1 MAEPRS
7 SLGKRL
13 LTVVGGGFGILVVAA
28 LIGFSVLGGHVNN
41 LRQGLQLNSDLG
53 DLTTSFKTQV
63 QEWKNVLLRGSD
75 SEQRSKY
82 WSQFNNE
89 ADAVQASGRELE
101 KHLRE
106 FGLEEDAVLINQ
118 FLREHAEMRRKYQEG
133 YAAFEAA
140 GHDHRAGDKAVKG
153 IDRAAGETLSKLQQD
168 LAEKVAAQSASAET
182 AKVVVVIVVI
192 AISVTV
198 LVLLQ
203 IMTNRL
209 IVQRTRRLFEHMER
223 MAQGQFQHPVAP
235 EGDDE
240 LGAMATDL
248 EQERQFISGLI
259 REIHSASS
267 DIGSSAGQIT
277 RAAQELASTTGEA
290 EHRIHQAASALTE
303 MAATVQEVAKNAAT
317 TAHATEAVN
326 KSASDALAK
335 MERST
340 SVSRQ
345 LADEMARAGELVQK
359 LRDDTQ
365 NIGQVLEVIKGIAE
379 QTNLLALNAA
389 IEAARAGEQGRGFA
403 VVADEVRNLAKRTQ
417 DSTSEIQQII
427 QSVQGGATSAANA
440 MEQGNSRTHESAEQ
454 SEQAR
459 AALEQITRA
468 VAEIRDMNTQVAAA
482 AEEQSTVVD
491 EITRNVNGIADGAR
505 ESAVHAQQS
514 AGVAGQLNQVAGRLQ
529 EIVEKVRA

>member
-13 LTVVGGGFGILVVAA
+13 LTVVGGGFGVLVVASM
-28 LIGFSVLGGHVNN
+28 IGFSVLGGHVNS
-41 LRQGLQLNSDLG
+41 LRHGLELNSHVGELS
-53 DLTTSFKTQV
+53 TAFKTQI
-63 QEWKNVLLRGSD
+63 QEWKNVLLRGAD
-75 SEQRSKY
+75 SEQRGKY
-82 WSQFNNE
+82 WSQFNAE
-89 ADAVQASGRELE
+89 ADIVQKTGKELE
-101 KHLRE
+101 QHLRE
-106 FGLEEDAVLINQ
+106 FGLEDDAKRISQ
-118 FLREHAEMRRKYQEG
+118 FLREHEEMRRKYREG
-133 YAAFEAA
+133 FQAFEAA
-140 GHDHRAGDKAVKG
+140 GYDHKIGDKAVKG
-153 IDRAAGETLSKLQQD
+153 IDRAASETLATLQKD
-168 LAEKVAAQSASAET
+168 LAEKIAEQSASADT
-182 AKVVVVIVVI
+182 AKTMVVIVVI
-192 AISVTV
+192 AISLAVIV
-198 LVLLQ
+198 MLQ

-209 IVQRTRRLFEHMER
+209 IVQRTRRLFEHMEK
-223 MAQGQFQHPVAP
+223 MAQGQFQHAIAS

-240 LGAMATDL
+240 LGVMASDM
-248 EQERQFISGLI
+248 EQERQFIANLI
-259 REIHSASS
+259 REIHSASR

-277 RAAQELASTTGEA
+277 RAAQELAGATGDA

-317 TAHATEAVN
+317 TAHATEAVS
-326 KSASDALAK
+326 KSAHDALAK

-340 SVSRQ
+340 SVSQQ

-359 LRDDTQ
+359 LRDDTK

-427 QSVQGGATSAANA
+427 QNVQGGATSAANA
-440 MEQGNSRTHESAEQ
+440 MEQGNTRTRESADQ

-459 AALEQITRA
+459 SALEQITKA
-468 VAEIRDMNTQVAAA
+468 VAEIRDMNSQIAAA

-505 ESAVHAQQS
+505 ESAVHAQHS
-514 AGVAGQLNQVAGRLQ
+514 AGVAGQLNKVAGRLQ
-529 EIVEKVRA
+529 EIVDKVQA

>member
-13 LTVVGGGFGILVVAA
+13 LTVVGGGFGILVIAA
-28 LIGFSVLGGHVNN
+28 LVGLSVLGGHITT
-41 LRQGLQLNSDLG
+41 LREGLEINSAAGSLG
-53 DLTTSFKTQV
+53 IGFKTQV
-63 QEWKNVLLRGSD
+63 QEWKNVLLRGHD
-75 SEQRSKY
+75 AEGRSKY
-82 WSQFNNE
+82 WNQFNAE
-89 ADAVQASGRELE
+89 AKQIQSNGKELKQRLDALGLTDESRMLAEFLQEHSIMQGKYEE
-101 KHLRE
+101 GLR
-106 FGLEEDAVLINQ
+106 
-118 FLREHAEMRRKYQEG
+118 
-133 YAAFEAA
+133 AFEAA
-140 GHDHRAGDKAVKG
+140 GYDHKAGDKAVKG
-153 IDRAAGETLSKLQQD
+153 IDRAPTEKLETLQKR
-168 LAEKVAAQSASAET
+168 LASTINELSASADT
-182 AKVVVVIVVI
+182 ARTVIIVVVVGFSLAVIVM
-192 AISVTV
+192 
-198 LVLLQ
+198 LQ

-209 IVQRTRRLFEHMER
+209 IVERTRRLFDHMER
-223 MAQGQFQHPVAP
+223 MAQGQFQHPIAP

-240 LGAMATDL
+240 LGVMAADM
-248 EQERQFISGLI
+248 ESERQFIANLI
-259 REIHSASS
+259 REIHSASR

-277 RAAQELASTTGEA
+277 RAAQELAGATGDA

-317 TAHATEAVN
+317 TAQATEAVN

-340 SVSRQ
+340 AVSRQ

-468 VAEIRDMNTQVAAA
+468 VAEIRDMNTQIAAA

-529 EIVEKVRA
+529 EIVEKVQA